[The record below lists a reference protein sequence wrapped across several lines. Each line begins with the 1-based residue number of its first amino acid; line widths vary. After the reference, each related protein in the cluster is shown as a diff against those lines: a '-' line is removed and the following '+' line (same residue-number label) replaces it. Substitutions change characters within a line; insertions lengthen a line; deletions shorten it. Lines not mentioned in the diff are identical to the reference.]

1 MVQSPLATKVPEPG
15 CEISHVTASCAVL
28 VRAKGSAL
36 TTARLRS
43 VPVSNSRVA
52 SRPDFPSMPGFSAQP
67 EGRVT
72 LIPRA
77 ALWTLVP
84 PLGGD
89 PTQSLGASAAGFG
102 VTAGVTSA
110 PGVEFVLVAGWVG
123 PHAAAIVRSPRAAN
137 VSRRYGPRV
146 TRATLRARSQVP
158 GRLRQNLSLSATCCR
173 PYSSHPTWG
182 LAATH

>member
-1 MVQSPLATKVPEPG
+1 MVASKKAAGDLAMVQSPLATKVPEPG

-52 SRPDFPSMPGFSAQP
+52 SRPDFPSMPGFSAHP
-67 EGRVT
+67 GGRVT
-72 LIPRA
+72 LMPRA
-77 ALWTLVP
+77 VLWTLVP
-84 PLGGD
+84 PLGGA

-110 PGVEFVLVAGWVG
+110 TGVGFVLAAGWVG
-123 PHAAAIVRSPRAAN
+123 PHAAPMERSPRTAN

-146 TRATLRARSQVP
+146 TGGNVTHAIWFL
-158 GRLRQNLSLSATCCR
+158 GRLRQQ
-173 PYSSHPTWG
+173 
-182 LAATH
+182 